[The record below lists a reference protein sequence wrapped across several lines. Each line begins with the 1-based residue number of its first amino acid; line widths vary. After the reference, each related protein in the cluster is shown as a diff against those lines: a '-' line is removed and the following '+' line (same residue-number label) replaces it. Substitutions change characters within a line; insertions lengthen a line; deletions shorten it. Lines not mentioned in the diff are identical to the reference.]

1 MNASHYTFKLRRPVQ
16 ALLLA
21 LAASAAH
28 AAPGAPA
35 DAPFAEGW
43 FTDTAAASPAAKD
56 QAQDQDQD
64 QDQDPPRQPAS
75 PAAPGPLLKE
85 DARPYKSYGAAA
97 LEIAAFQIALNRIDH
112 AFVKPDDYRVTMG
125 SIRRNLHSSWV
136 EDRDPF
142 EINQLGHPY
151 QGSVYYN
158 LARSNGL
165 TFWESLGYAFAGSAV
180 WEIAGE
186 TTPPSR
192 NDQITTSFGG
202 SFLGEALYRMASLVL
217 DGGDGSKPLLRET
230 GAAIVS
236 PGMGFNRQSGRSRR
250 AAALWAGATPAT
262 FGRLQ
267 LGASNPSN
275 SNAGPSLATKRR
287 EVAADFALEYGL
299 PGKEG
304 YTYHKPFDYFAFS
317 ARVSSVNG
325 LESLSSRGLLYGA
338 PYSPGNKLHGV
349 AGLYGSYDYL
359 SPQLFRI
366 ASTGLSLG
374 SNLQWWLADGLALQG
389 HASAG
394 VGYTST
400 GTIRP
405 SSGIQY
411 NYGFAPQSALGLRLI
426 LGDRVSLDLRGRAF
440 FDGRVASPE
449 TDGTD
454 RVLRGDASVSYRLSG
469 PHAVTLRYL
478 TSRRRFAFPNV
489 LETQQRHD
497 SVGLY
502 YSYQPSGGM
511 GAVKL

>member
-1 MNASHYTFKLRRPVQ
+1 MNASHYEFRLRRLVQ

-21 LAASAAH
+21 LAGGAVH
-28 AAPGAPA
+28 AAPADQPA
-35 DAPFAEGW
+35 DPSAAPSA
-43 FTDTAAASPAAKD
+43 DTAAAPATV
-56 QAQDQDQD
+56 
-64 QDQDPPRQPAS
+64 QDQDPLREPA
-75 PAAPGPLLKE
+75 PAASAAAPSPLRKM

-97 LEIAAFQIALNRIDH
+97 LEIVGFQVVLNRIDH
-112 AFVKPDDYRVTMG
+112 AFVKPDDYRVNMG

-158 LARSNGL
+158 IARSNGL

-217 DGGDGSKPLLRET
+217 DQGAGSAPLLREA
-230 GAAIVS
+230 GAAVVS
-236 PGMGFNRQSGRSRR
+236 PALDYNRQRGMSRR
-250 AAALWAGATPAT
+250 AASLWAGATPAT

-267 LGASNPSN
+267 LGASNPSS
-275 SNAGPSLATKRR
+275 SNVGPSLAPRRR
-287 EVAADFALEYGL
+287 EAAADFALEYGL
-299 PGKEG
+299 PGKDG
-304 YTYHKPFDYFAFS
+304 YTYHKPFDYFLFS
-317 ARVSSVNG
+317 ARVSNVNG
-325 LESLSSRGLLYGA
+325 LESLTSRGLLFGA
-338 PYSPGNKLHGV
+338 PYSPGDKLRGI

-400 GTIRP
+400 GTIHP
-405 SSGIQY
+405 SSGGQY
-411 NYGFAPQSALGLRLI
+411 NYGFAPQSALRLRLI
-426 LGDRVSLDLRGRAF
+426 AGDKLAVDLGARAF
-440 FDGRVASPE
+440 FDGKVANPE
-449 TDGTD
+449 TAGSD
-454 RVLRGDASVSYRLSG
+454 RVLRGDASLTYRVSG
-469 PHAVTLRYL
+469 PHAVTLKYL
-478 TSRRRFAFPNV
+478 TSRRRFSFANV
-489 LETQQRHD
+489 AETQQRYD

-502 YSYQPSGGM
+502 YSYQPSRGM
-511 GAVKL
+511 GVVKW

>member
-1 MNASHYTFKLRRPVQ
+1 MNASDYRFRLRRPGQ

-21 LAASAAH
+21 LAAGAVH
-28 AAPGAPA
+28 AAALDPSAGPSL
-35 DAPFAEGW
+35 
-43 FTDTAAASPAAKD
+43 DTAAPATPQNQDPLRESAAGSPAA
-56 QAQDQDQD
+56 
-64 QDQDPPRQPAS
+64 AS

-85 DARPYKSYGAAA
+85 DARLYKSYGAAA
-97 LEIAAFQIALNRIDH
+97 LEIAAFQLALNRIDH
-112 AFVKPDDYRVTMG
+112 AFVKPDDYRVSMG

-151 QGSVYYN
+151 QGSVYFN

-217 DGGDGSKPLLRET
+217 DGGDGSKPMLRET

-236 PGMGFNRQSGRSRR
+236 PGLGYNRQRGMSRR

-275 SNAGPSLATKRR
+275 SNVGPSLATKRR

-304 YTYHKPFDYFAFS
+304 YTYHKPFDYFVFS
-317 ARVSSVNG
+317 ARVSNVNG
-325 LESLSSRGLLYGA
+325 LESLSSRGLLFGA
-338 PYSPGNKLHGV
+338 PYSPGHKLRGV

-394 VGYTST
+394 IGYTST
-400 GTIRP
+400 GTIRA
-405 SSGIQY
+405 SSAGQY

-426 LGDRVSLDLRGRAF
+426 LGDRVSFDLRARAF

-449 TDGTD
+449 TEGTD
-454 RVLRGDASVSYRLSG
+454 RVLRGDASVSYRMAG
-469 PHAVTLRYL
+469 PHALTLRYL

-511 GAVKL
+511 GAVKW

>member
-1 MNASHYTFKLRRPVQ
+1 MNASDYKFRLRRPVQ

-21 LAASAAH
+21 LAAGAVQA
-28 AAPGAPA
+28 APA
-35 DAPFAEGW
+35 DPSAGPSVD
-43 FTDTAAASPAAKD
+43 TTAAPATTQDPDPLREPAA
-56 QAQDQDQD
+56 AV
-64 QDQDPPRQPAS
+64 S
-75 PAAPGPLLKE
+75 PTTPGPLLKE

-97 LEIAAFQIALNRIDH
+97 LEIVGFQVALNRIDH
-112 AFVKPDDYRVTMG
+112 AFVTPDDYRVSMG

-142 EINQLGHPY
+142 AINQLGHPY
-151 QGSVYYN
+151 QGSVYFN

-202 SFLGEALYRMASLVL
+202 SFLGEALYRMASLML

-230 GAAIVS
+230 GAAVVS
-236 PGMGFNRQSGRSRR
+236 PGLGYNRQRGLSRR
-250 AAALWAGATPAT
+250 AASLWAGAVPAT

-267 LGASNPSN
+267 LGASNPSS
-275 SNAGPSLATKRR
+275 SNVGPSLATRRR

-304 YTYHKPFDYFAFS
+304 YTYHKPFDYFLFS
-317 ARVSSVNG
+317 ARVSNVNG
-325 LESLSSRGLLYGA
+325 LESLTSRGLLFGA
-338 PYSPGNKLHGV
+338 PYSPGHNLRGI

-374 SNLQWWLADGLALQG
+374 SNVQWWLAEGLALQG

-394 VGYTST
+394 IGYTSS

-405 SSGIQY
+405 SSGGQY

-426 LGDRVSLDLRGRAF
+426 FGDRLSLDLAARAY
-440 FDGRVASPE
+440 FDGKVASPE
-449 TDGTD
+449 TASTD
-454 RVLRGDASVSYRLSG
+454 RVLRGDAAVTYRVHG
-469 PHAVTLRYL
+469 PHALTLKYL
-478 TSRRRFAFPNV
+478 TSRRRFSFPNV
-489 LETQQRHD
+489 AETQQRYD

-502 YSYQPSGGM
+502 YSYQPSQGM
-511 GAVKL
+511 GAVKW

>member
-1 MNASHYTFKLRRPVQ
+1 MNASDYKLTLRRPVQ

-21 LAASAAH
+21 LAAGAAH
-28 AAPGAPA
+28 AAVADPAAGPSIDTEAAPA
-35 DAPFAEGW
+35 AR
-43 FTDTAAASPAAKD
+43 
-56 QAQDQDQD
+56 
-64 QDQDPPRQPAS
+64 QDQDPLREPAS

-97 LEIAAFQIALNRIDH
+97 LEIVAFQVALNRIDH

-142 EINQLGHPY
+142 AINQVGHPY
-151 QGSVYYN
+151 QGSVYFN

-236 PGMGFNRQSGRSRR
+236 PGMGFNRQSGMSRR

-275 SNAGPSLATKRR
+275 SNVGPSLASKRR
-287 EVAADFALEYGL
+287 EAAADFALEYGL
-299 PGKEG
+299 PGKDG
-304 YTYHKPFDYFAFS
+304 YTYRKPFDYFLFS

-325 LESLSSRGLLYGA
+325 LESLSSRGLLFGA
-338 PYSPGNKLHGV
+338 PYSPGDKLRGV
-349 AGLYGSYDYL
+349 AGVYGSYDYL

-400 GTIRP
+400 GTIRA
-405 SSGIQY
+405 SSAGQY

-426 LGDRVSLDLRGRAF
+426 LGDRVSFDLRARAF

-449 TDGTD
+449 TAGTD
-454 RVLRGDASVSYRLSG
+454 RVLRGDASVSYRVAG
-469 PHAVTLRYL
+469 PHALTLRYL
-478 TSRRRFAFPNV
+478 TSRRRFSFPDV

-511 GAVKL
+511 GAVKW